1 MLRLGERRFS
11 SKRNSQSKLLLR
23 ISFMFKLCLF
33 LNYFLS
39 VEDKEALGRLVDTTA
54 HEVEHHVSLVAVG
67 SELADACGLTIEIEA
82 CHHDLSS

>member
-54 HEVEHHVSLVAVG
+54 HVVEHHVGLVVVG
-67 SELADACGLTIEIEA
+67 SELADAGGLTIEVEA